1 MSQSSSGPRPTPSP
15 EPEARPTTDTTIIRH
30 PTDMCHQAVRRA
42 LDRDY
47 DMDLEGYDLR
57 LVDAAAS
64 IDEALGRHDA
74 TPPGS
79 DRDVIRAEISRLV
92 ETLADTPAPHP
103 LEQFGPEDVDWS
115 VHPIVSAESVL
126 RSTLEALDRADATV
140 LRTYLAGAGA
150 VARGRLEASIQR
162 VAEGPIARRVTAL
175 GLPTHAARWRE
186 IAVEDLPDRIASEMV
201 AETSMASVE
210 GTDRTPEGDWV
221 SQLAT
226 LLEETALAVERG
238 PAWGPALTSEEQ
250 ATCRIAAQLYR
261 EIVSSVVHDAIAAE
275 ERLAEELEE
284 ERDWDAEAVAS
295 TAVRAVLEAMR
306 AQRVPVTTD
315 MHMATMT
322 SGMLVDAIVE
332 AQMEAA
338 LESAWPDIER
348 GARREAAK
356 AAKVERKKAKG
367 IRKTRKAARR
377 RGRRS

>member
-15 EPEARPTTDTTIIRH
+15 EPETQPTTDTTIIH
-30 PTDMCHQAVRRA
+30 QTTDMCQQAVRRT

-47 DMDLEGYDLR
+47 ETEDLEGYDMR
-57 LVDAAAS
+57 LVGAATA
-64 IDEALGRHDA
+64 IDDALGRYGC
-74 TPPGS
+74 TPLGP
-79 DRDVIRAEISRLV
+79 DREAILADISMLV
-92 ETLADTPAPHP
+92 GALADTPAPHP
-103 LEQFGPEDVDWS
+103 LEQLSPEDLDWS
-115 VHPIVSAESVL
+115 VYPIVHAESVL
-126 RSTLEALDRADATV
+126 RSTLEALDRADATI
-140 LRTYLAGAGA
+140 LRTYLAGAGD
-150 VARGRLEASIQR
+150 VARRRLEAAIQR
-162 VAEGPIARRVTAL
+162 VAEGPIARRVVAL
-175 GLPTHAARWRE
+175 GLPTHAARRRE
-186 IAVEDLPDRIASEMV
+186 IDVEDLPDRIASEMLT
-201 AETSMASVE
+201 ETSMASVE
-210 GTDRTPEGDWV
+210 ATDRMPEEDWV
-221 SQLAT
+221 SQVAT
-226 LLEETALAVERG
+226 LLEETALGVERG

-250 ATCRIAAQLYR
+250 AMCRIAAQLYR

-306 AQRVPVTTD
+306 AQGVPVTTD

-338 LESAWPDIER
+338 LERGWHDIER

-356 AAKVERKKAKG
+356 AAKAERKEA
-367 IRKTRKAARR
+367 RRATKAARR